1 MSVLKDGST
10 LNIDGIDETPSFPSN
25 PSPGPQAPENFYLLL
40 SRILYYKQSRNLGG
54 RVRSEEK
61 KRKSLQRTTAWD
73 SKQKGTEESQ
83 KYSKRADPPG
93 AGTPHVELTVSH
105 SSQL

>member
-40 SRILYYKQSRNLGG
+40 SRIRYYKQSRNLGG

-61 KRKSLQRTTAWD
+61 KRKSLQPHNSLGFKAEGNRGIPEVF
-73 SKQKGTEESQ
+73 QES
-83 KYSKRADPPG
+83 
-93 AGTPHVELTVSH
+93 
-105 SSQL
+105 

>member
-1 MSVLKDGST
+1 MKHL
-10 LNIDGIDETPSFPSN
+10 
-25 PSPGPQAPENFYLLL
+25 PSPPTPPLAPKHLKIFTCCCLEYSITN
-40 SRILYYKQSRNLGG
+40 SQGTLGEG
-54 RVRSEEK
+54 LGVRRKKEK
-61 KRKSLQRTTAWD
+61 VSNRTTAWD